1 MAQATLSCPFGAIHL
16 EDRRGTAQGERFAL
30 IFALPPAPHNGGRV
44 PAGFCRITGAQ
55 NLSDALNPSRATSS
69 SRISYPSLRP
79 AGQSSL
85 TPSLLLSNAN
95 LALGAAFG
103 GLFGWKISAGAGPL
117 VRLALPNQRYRSI
130 SYRRGAHC
138 APAEPS
144 PFKGE
149 GAPVLTLGRMRVPFW
164 GAVRSRR
171 EAQGPPLPN
180 PGKLS

>member
-1 MAQATLSCPFGAIHL
+1 MGKYPMAQATLSCPFGAIHL

-55 NLSDALNPSRATSS
+55 NLSGALNPSRATSS

-95 LALGAAFG
+95 PLRWALRWGPPAAAYLG
-103 GLFGWKISAGAGPL
+103 GKFQP
-117 VRLALPNQRYRSI
+117 VRVHWCAWLCQTNDTGLSPTV
-130 SYRRGAHC
+130 GAHIVRPPSLPSSRGKVPQC
-138 APAEPS
+138 AH
-144 PFKGE
+144 
-149 GAPVLTLGRMRVPFW
+149 W
-164 GAVRSRR
+164 G
-171 EAQGPPLPN
+171 G
-180 PGKLS
+180 

>member
-95 LALGAAFG
+95 PLRWALRWGPPSAACLG
-103 GLFGWKISAGAGPL
+103 GKFQP
-117 VRLALPNQRYRSI
+117 VRVHWYAWLCQTNDIGLSPTV
-130 SYRRGAHC
+130 GAHIVR
-138 APAEPS
+138 PPS
-144 PFKGE
+144 LPPSRGK
-149 GAPVLTLGRMRVPFW
+149 VPQCSHW
-164 GAVRSRR
+164 G
-171 EAQGPPLPN
+171 G
-180 PGKLS
+180 